1 MPGPGAACGKGRPGM
16 LCKEVGEHSPC
27 PWTTALVNRED
38 MKSGYSYVHL
48 GNQSVLKE
56 TVTTLPILRRPL
68 FMQGALGWGG
78 GAAITKEEA
87 MTDSAQDQSTEV
99 PQQ

>member
-1 MPGPGAACGKGRPGM
+1 M

-48 GNQSVLKE
+48 GTQSVLKE
-56 TVTTLPILRRPL
+56 TVTTLPILRGPL

-87 MTDSAQDQSTEV
+87 RHDRLSPRSKH
-99 PQQ
+99 